1 MRYQIARESKANSI
15 KTNPIGSDEDEH
27 DQMIM
32 NLGIGT
38 CWRRPERSWKSCSSG
53 LPSAIDKID
62 QRSLS
67 PLSFFFSS
75 FITEDSDSCGDFTQ
89 TLKNRRSDHGT
100 AARDPDRYDVG
111 FDSVVFFLY
120 L

>member
-53 LPSAIDKID
+53 LPSAIDRLIKAL
-62 QRSLS
+62 SLS
-67 PLSFFFSS
+67 SFFSS
-75 FITEDSDSCGDFTQ
+75 FIITEDSGSCGDFTQ
-89 TLKNRRSDHGT
+89 TLKTDGRITERPRVN
-100 AARDPDRYDVG
+100 PDRYDVG